1 MSEITVRVATLNDL
15 DTLLR
20 FEQGIIAT
28 ERPYDPTLK
37 QDPINY
43 YDLEA
48 YIESSEVEV
57 VVAVVNDEVVGSGY
71 ALIKDSKPYEDH
83 GRYTYLGFMF
93 VEEAFRGR
101 GINKMIIDKLKE
113 WAVVKGLREIRLEV
127 YSENINAVK
136 AYEKVGFKAHMLEM
150 RMRIEE

>member
-15 DTLLR
+15 DILLR

-37 QDPINY
+37 EDPINY
-43 YDLEA
+43 YDLA
-48 YIESSEVEV
+48 ALIGSSEAEV
-57 VVAVVNDEVVGSGY
+57 IVAEASNGIVASGY

-83 GRYTYLGFMF
+83 GRYAYLGFMF
-93 VEEAFRGR
+93 VEQTFRGR

-127 YSENINAVK
+127 YSDNTNAVK

-150 RMRIEE
+150 RMRIEQ